1 MRQKAASL
9 PAVQTDY
16 FVPAGGL
23 DEITP
28 PLMTKDGACRR
39 MQNYEQDIRGGYRRI
54 AGYERF
60 AGQPVISR
68 MTFHTMSIGYS
79 ASGGYTVPT
88 LAKIRGATSGATAI
102 FVCPTWTSV
111 SLLEST
117 FRPAFGLEVAGTLCF
132 VANLSGQFQTGEE
145 ILVSDLLNPSVQFIA
160 RSTAAP
166 VVGDNALD
174 YAQQV
179 HQIERLVAA
188 LVYGIVLRDEYSYC
202 KVLAVTELDG
212 VPVVAAVVQN
222 AISTSRSIG
231 FFGTLFSDVQP
242 AAWSPLWGGAGGDY
256 LIGGANFP
264 TEPTYCDMV
273 AYNFSGAANSKRL
286 WCVTGASKAFSLSP
300 LGGIQFVTTGMAD
313 DKPTRLA
320 VHGNR
325 LFLAFGPSLQFSAAG
340 DPFSWTPVLGAG
352 EISMGEPITAMRTA
366 KGSDST
372 EVLLTG
378 TQKGLA
384 ILYGNSAGTFQ
395 LSWVSREVGMQA
407 GSLQIMSNPIFVN
420 DYGVTSLAAAQEFG
434 NFNDAIISQSVQR
447 FIEKRV
453 RRVTCSTLVRAKNQ
467 YRVFFDD
474 GAALYFTFSGSKL
487 AAITPMMFPRPVRS
501 IVSYKDGDEEVIL
514 FTTDTT
520 YVYRMDV
527 GRNFDGEPIDAFVLM
542 SFNHMKSPRLRKAF
556 KRLVIEVLAE
566 SGYVAF
572 KAGAD
577 VDYSG
582 PAAQQSPEQDV
593 QANNET
599 LWDEFTWDEF
609 TWDTSGRGPVT
620 VPVDGTGKNVAL
632 FVRCADKYVDPHT
645 ISGVMTDWVAR
656 RSER

>member
-1 MRQKAASL
+1 MKRQGPGL
-9 PAVQTDY
+9 PAVQTDF

-54 AGYERF
+54 EGYERF

-68 MTFHTMSIGYS
+68 MTFHTMSIGCASESGYS
-79 ASGGYTVPT
+79 IPT
-88 LAKIRGATSGATAI
+88 LGTLRGATSGATAL
-102 FVCPTWTSV
+102 FVAPTSTSESV
-111 SLLEST
+111 LESA
-117 FRPAFGLEVAGTLCF
+117 FRPAFGVAVTGTSCF
-132 VANLSGQFQTGEE
+132 VANLSGQFEPSEE
-145 ILVSDLLNPSVQFIA
+145 ILVSDRADLPVPFVA
-160 RSTAAP
+160 RTTAVP
-166 VVGDNALD
+166 VVGENALD
-174 YAQQV
+174 NAQRVYQV
-179 HQIERLVAA
+179 ERLVAA
-188 LVYGIVLRDEYSYC
+188 LVYGVALRNEYIYC
-202 KVLAVTELDG
+202 KVLSVAEFNG
-212 VPVVAAVVQN
+212 MPVVAAVVQE
-222 AISTSRSIG
+222 ISASVKSLK
-231 FFGTLFSDVQP
+231 FFLPIYSSDQV
-242 AAWSPLWGGAGGDY
+242 AAWSPYWVGVGSALA
-256 LIGGANFP
+256 IGGANLAS
-264 TEPTYCDMV
+264 EPEYCDIIS
-273 AYNFSGAANSKRL
+273 YNFSGATGDRRL
-286 WCVTGASKAFSLSP
+286 WCVTGVGKAFSLSAP
-300 LGGIQFVTTGMAD
+300 GAVNFVTTGMAV
-313 DKPTRLA
+313 DKPTRIA

-325 LFLAFGPSLQFSAAG
+325 LFLAFGPSMQFSAAG

-352 EISMGEPITAMRTA
+352 EINMGEPITSMRTV

-372 EVLLTG
+372 EVLLAG

-384 ILYGNSAGTFQ
+384 ILYGNSASTFQ

-453 RRVTCSTLVRAKNQ
+453 RRVSCSVLVRSKNQ
-467 YRVFFDD
+467 YRVFFND
-474 GAALYFTFSGSKL
+474 GTALYFTFSGSKL
-487 AAITPMMFPRPVRS
+487 AAITPMRFPRPVRS
-501 IVSYKDGDEEVIL
+501 IVSYYNGDEEVIL

-520 YVYRMDV
+520 FVYRMDV
-527 GRNFDGEPIDAFVLM
+527 GRNFDGEAIDAFALM
-542 SFNHMKSPRLRKAF
+542 SFNHLKSPRLRKAF
-556 KRLVIEVLAE
+556 RRLVLEVIAD

-582 PAAQQSPEQDV
+582 PVAQQSPEQDV

-609 TWDTSGRGPVT
+609 TWDTSGRGPIT